1 VKLKILKHSWIDTS
15 IGVTPKDSTLIKDI
29 FDEETKNVN
38 ANGDYDDD
46 HVRMSTSNMKKM
58 TRMRKE
64 KKRQNTKILM
74 KKLTINNLNN
84 VMRRVHQKMF
94 INIIDLLYLLQVLLK
109 HLMILNS
116 KNYYF

>member
-1 VKLKILKHSWIDTS
+1 
-15 IGVTPKDSTLIKDI
+15 
-29 FDEETKNVN
+29 
-38 ANGDYDDD
+38 
-46 HVRMSTSNMKKM
+46 
-58 TRMRKE
+58 
-64 KKRQNTKILM
+64 M
-74 KKLTINNLNN
+74 KKLTIDNLNN